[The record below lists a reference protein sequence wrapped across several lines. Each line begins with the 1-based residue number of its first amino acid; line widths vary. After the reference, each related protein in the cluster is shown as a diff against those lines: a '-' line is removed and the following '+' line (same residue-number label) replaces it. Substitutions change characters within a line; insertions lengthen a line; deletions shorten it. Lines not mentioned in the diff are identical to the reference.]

1 MIPGL
6 SPETASSLALAPPRH
21 VPRHRH
27 LRGRR
32 PGHDPPR
39 REGRGSYQP
48 RSDPLPLLARRFKRL
63 SAVPWAPTWRPGPRH
78 GVLERPRTA
87 RTARRLRAAQ
97 SLTGVV
103 VSRGSAAS
111 FRLVGAGR
119 DAPWLGASV
128 SPFYTFTETYH
139 LFPCPPLL
147 LTPQIYFL
155 SRGIFRRPSAY
166 DPDFGSVVGRGS
178 RAVRGGPA
186 LDGGLPR
193 TAAPGWQSRY
203 PPARK
208 VLSNVCW
215 LLWLLLRS

>member
-27 LRGRR
+27 RRGRR

-103 VSRGSAAS
+103 VSRRSAAG
-111 FRLVGAGR
+111 FTQRWGALGCALVGG
-119 DAPWLGASV
+119 LG
-128 SPFYTFTETYH
+128 FTVLYIYGDLPSISLPSTSSHTADLLPHRGH
-139 LFPCPPLL
+139 LQVAFCL
-147 LTPQIYFL
+147 
-155 SRGIFRRPSAY
+155 
-166 DPDFGSVVGRGS
+166 
-178 RAVRGGPA
+178 
-186 LDGGLPR
+186 
-193 TAAPGWQSRY
+193 
-203 PPARK
+203 
-208 VLSNVCW
+208 
-215 LLWLLLRS
+215 

>member
-103 VSRGSAAS
+103 VSRGSAAT

-119 DAPWLGASV
+119 DAPWLGGLGFTVLYVHRDLPSISLPSTASHTADLL
-128 SPFYTFTETYH
+128 PLQGH
-139 LFPCPPLL
+139 LQAAFCLRPRLWVCRGTRLPC
-147 LTPQIYFL
+147 
-155 SRGIFRRPSAY
+155 
-166 DPDFGSVVGRGS
+166 
-178 RAVRGGPA
+178 GP
-186 LDGGLPR
+186 R
-193 TAAPGWQSRY
+193 WPG
-203 PPARK
+203 A
-208 VLSNVCW
+208 
-215 LLWLLLRS
+215 